1 MRTNRIGRRK
11 RWSKSRGQNRRRSY
25 RSIRRKRSYRNY
37 VRRVKKSYNHV
48 PRRIISYKPVMRP
61 IHKIRIKLQQPQYGG
76 YKYGGGHQID
86 HANSVL
92 WTASWSINNTEVLLC
107 FGIIVNVL

>member
-1 MRTNRIGRRK
+1 
-11 RWSKSRGQNRRRSY
+11 
-25 RSIRRKRSYRNY
+25 
-37 VRRVKKSYNHV
+37 
-48 PRRIISYKPVMRP
+48 MRP